1 VLPSHIAQWCRA
13 LSYHT
18 KATITIA
25 QALKASTL
33 SIAIPDGLLTTKA
46 FRAVYNPSKK
56 GAALFPFM
64 ADHKSML
71 SFINSAIG
79 ARRRAEKIDLEAS
92 KTAAAELEAAVATA
106 SGTETSESPA
116 PAKKTEAGKRS
127 RKQQRED
134 NTGTD

>member
-1 VLPSHIAQWCRA
+1 MQF
-13 LSYHT
+13 T
-18 KATITIA
+18 
-25 QALKASTL
+25 TL
-33 SIAIPDGLLTTKA
+33 Q
-46 FRAVYNPSKK
+46 KK

-116 PAKKTEAGKRS
+116 AKKTASAAGKRS
-127 RKQQRED
+127 RRQQSED
-134 NTGTD
+134 NRDTGTD